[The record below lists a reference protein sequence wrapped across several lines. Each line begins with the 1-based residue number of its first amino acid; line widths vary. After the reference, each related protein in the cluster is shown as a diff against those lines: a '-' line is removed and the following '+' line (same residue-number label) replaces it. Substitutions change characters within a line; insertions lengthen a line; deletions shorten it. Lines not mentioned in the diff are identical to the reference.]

1 MLHHRTFMLLFHA
14 VIALCFDASNGKTV
28 EAVVAK
34 CDAEDNRDD
43 TVYAASLLQM
53 SMRMPPHS
61 LHSHHTMLAPM
72 DSQRINL
79 YESCDLSRFPSI
91 QAVVGSLPENVMLH
105 NSSETAFYHIWKNGG
120 TSVFEWFKAN
130 SPGAISFTNA
140 ATLNQSEWFKATIA
154 REPLRRSVSAFHEA
168 MQRTRCLPPFG
179 KFSKTSL
186 PTSDRVTCTEY
197 DSNSSS
203 GSEWIDLFK
212 EQISE
217 VISGRNLVDD
227 YMHMLPQM
235 SFLLWGNGSKQDMD
249 YIGSMDDNMTRAF
262 NYMFDTRLDHVE
274 EKGAISRRTSLFNI
288 DPAQLPDDAIVLVCK
303 AYHVDFCCFGYDFP
317 DVCKSAGFSC

>member
-1 MLHHRTFMLLFHA
+1 MLLFHA

-34 CDAEDNRDD
+34 CEAEDNRDD

-53 SMRMPPHS
+53 SMRMLPQQPQS
-61 LHSHHTMLAPM
+61 SLLHSHHSMLASS
-72 DSQRINL
+72 DSQRLNS

-91 QAVVGSLPENVMLH
+91 QAVGSLPENVMLH

-120 TSVFEWFKAN
+120 SSVFQFFHSN

-140 ATLNQSEWFKATIA
+140 PTLNQSEWLKATIA

-179 KFSKTSL
+179 KFSKPSL

-212 EQISE
+212 EQMSE
-217 VISGRNLVDD
+217 VISGRKLRGD

-235 SFLLWGNGSKQDMD
+235 SFLVWGNGSKQDMD
-249 YIGSMDDNMTRAF
+249 YIGSMDDNMTSAF
-262 NYMFDTRLDHVE
+262 NHMFDTRLEHLE
-274 EKGAISRRTSLFNI
+274 EKGSISRRSSTFNI

-317 DVCKSAGFSC
+317 DVCKSVGFSC